1 MTMNNLDELVQ
12 WAKSIAKKYPYH
24 RDEIWNFI
32 SLCQDEIEEGGSE
45 THEIS
50 LCVSSISQLVGI
62 DE

>member
-1 MTMNNLDELVQ
+1 MNQMNELVQ
-12 WAKSIAKKYPYH
+12 WAKGIKQRFPEH
-24 RDEIWNFI
+24 REEIWNFI

-50 LCVSSISQLVGI
+50 LCKSSICQLVGI